1 MITRLI
7 IAIFGMLTFS
17 APTLNY
23 WHIILSDGEF
33 CSSKDLGMFTFLQF
47 IFDFFGVVFLYYL
60 IEISTSPSIIPF
72 FIMAQA
78 TSFSM
83 LTLIFP
89 VINRVLCLFKKIKNT
104 KLFNKTVG
112 KMMAKFLKHKAIAK
126 YFVSQREYE
135 VNFLSG
141 NLIKKGLIIFY
152 MLSGI
157 VTTSGIAN
165 NLMMTVFKN
174 SVIVREN
181 SNFSA
186 ASAIYIKDL
195 QLYSDLFII
204 SALPI
209 LASYLN
215 CKNHNKKLIS
225 KRKNRSVIEKEIIS
239 RRGNDQR

>member
-1 MITRLI
+1 
-7 IAIFGMLTFS
+7 
-17 APTLNY
+17 
-23 WHIILSDGEF
+23 
-33 CSSKDLGMFTFLQF
+33 
-47 IFDFFGVVFLYYL
+47 
-60 IEISTSPSIIPF
+60 
-72 FIMAQA
+72 
-78 TSFSM
+78 
-83 LTLIFP
+83 
-89 VINRVLCLFKKIKNT
+89 
-104 KLFNKTVG
+104 
-112 KMMAKFLKHKAIAK
+112 
-126 YFVSQREYE
+126 
-135 VNFLSG
+135 
-141 NLIKKGLIIFY
+141 

-209 LASYLN
+209 LASYLHG
-215 CKNHNKKLIS
+215 KSHHQKLIS

-239 RRGNDQR
+239 RKGNDQR